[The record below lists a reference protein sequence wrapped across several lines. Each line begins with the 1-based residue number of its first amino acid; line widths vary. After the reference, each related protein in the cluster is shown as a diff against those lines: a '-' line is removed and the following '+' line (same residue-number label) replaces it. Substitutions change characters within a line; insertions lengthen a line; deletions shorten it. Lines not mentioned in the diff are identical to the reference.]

1 MEEEA
6 AGLLKVII
14 VQGKN
19 LVIRDFTSSDPYVVV
34 KVGNQASLDNLKT
47 DCEMASAKTKVI
59 NSCLNPV
66 WNEEMIFTLK
76 EPLGILNLVF
86 DCVSSKLFSQEVFD
100 RDRFK
105 SDDKMGHAFLDL
117 QPLLSASKLKRAL
130 QLTSGET
137 KLRKVA
143 PDCDNCLL
151 ASSCITYID
160 GEIVMD
166 ACLRLC
172 DVESGELYVT
182 IKWIDR
188 PSTAAAPV
196 GKKTS

>member
-34 KVGNQASLDNLKT
+34 KVGNQ
-47 DCEMASAKTKVI
+47 SAKTKVI

-76 EPLGILNLVF
+76 EPLGILNL
-86 DCVSSKLFSQEVFD
+86 EVFD